1 MTWTNRLRLF
11 GGLVVVLVIVAACT
25 LVFNQRQS
33 AVASTSAAIAAQEYA
48 VGTDYGG
55 TVTEEYVEE
64 GDSVTKGAKLLQVQ
78 SLQLAQDIRKGVV
91 GADTQTSAYDIG
103 EDGLIT
109 FKAEVSGTVA
119 KVDVKTGGYVQAGSE
134 LGTIHK
140 EDSLFVTSTF
150 TVTARD
156 YGRIRNGAQVD
167 LRLPDDRTVRGTVQS
182 VSVETSDD
190 GRAKTTVDVQ
200 SPSCPPR
207 RPPASRAPAP
217 PSTPRCTCVTT
228 VRSPAS
234 RTWSATSPGRSGCSR
249 CVAPT
254 GPQAALR
261 ALAAPPVRSCSSPC

>member
-11 GGLVVVLVIVAACT
+11 AGLIVVLVVAAACT

-64 GDSVTKGAKLLQVQ
+64 GDTVRKGDQLLQVQ

-91 GADTQTSAYDIG
+91 GANTQTSAYDIG
-103 EDGLIT
+103 ADGFIT

-140 EDSLFVTSTF
+140 EDSLFVTSSF
-150 TVTARD
+150 IVTARD
-156 YGRIRNGAQVD
+156 YGRIRNGAAVD
-167 LRLPDDRTVRGTVQS
+167 LVLPNDTTIRGTVMS
-182 VSVETSDD
+182 VSVETNDQ
-190 GRAKTTVDVQ
+190 GQAKTTVDVESPELSA
-200 SPSCPPR
+200 SPS
-207 RPPASRAPAP
+207 SGI
-217 PSTPRCTCVTT
+217 
-228 VRSPAS
+228 
-234 RTWSATSPGRSGCSR
+234 TSPGTP
-249 CVAPT
+249 VDAT
-254 GPQAALR
+254 LHLR
-261 ALAAPPVRSCSSPC
+261 DDGRLAGVTDLVRDFARQIGL

>member
-55 TVTEEYVEE
+55 TVTEEYVQE
-64 GDSVTKGAKLLQVQ
+64 GDSVTKGEKLLQVQ

-103 EDGLIT
+103 EDGFIT
-109 FKAEVSGTVA
+109 FTAEVSGTVA

-140 EDSLFVTSTF
+140 QDSLFVTSEF
-150 TVTARD
+150 TVTPRD
-156 YGRIRNGAQVD
+156 YGRIQNGAEVE
-167 LRLPDDRTVRGTVQS
+167 LRLPDDRTITGTVKN
-182 VSVETSDD
+182 VSVETNDA
-190 GRAKTTVDVQ
+190 GKAKTTVDVESPELSA
-200 SPSCPPR
+200 SPS
-207 RPPASRAPAP
+207 SGI
-217 PSTPRCTCVTT
+217 
-228 VRSPAS
+228 
-234 RTWSATSPGRSGCSR
+234 TSPGTPVDATLHLRDDGTLAGVTDAVRDFSR
-249 CVAPT
+249 QI
-254 GPQAALR
+254 GL
-261 ALAAPPVRSCSSPC
+261 